1 MIVKALLIKKAAC
14 VALVLGT
21 AIVDGKLTNRTVHQ
35 GGRELNPIMR
45 PLAGSTAVYVPG
57 IAQASAAAI
66 LEITRPKSKATTFF
80 IGTAVAGHS
89 AGIACNLRSLSDKP
103 TYEGKELS
111 RDNR

>member
-1 MIVKALLIKKAAC
+1 MIVKALLIKKATC

-66 LEITRPKSKATTFF
+66 LEITRPRSKTTKVF
-80 IGTAVAGHS
+80 IGAAVAGHS
-89 AGIACNLRSLSDKP
+89 AGIVSNLKAQERSRP
-103 TYEGKELS
+103 
-111 RDNR
+111 